1 MPRFTV
7 LKILGATNGVTS
19 KRTAVQTLGN
29 QEESQCIYIYIK
41 KKFKDPLKG
50 FFRKSLVVNV
60 RCKTLCVHVSLT
72 LEPLEKQFFLAE

>member
-29 QEESQCIYIYIK
+29 QEESQCIYIYKEKVQGSPERLFPK
-41 KKFKDPLKG
+41 KPG
-50 FFRKSLVVNV
+50 RQCEMQNPV
-60 RCKTLCVHVSLT
+60 CPCVPYFGAFGEAV
-72 LEPLEKQFFLAE
+72 FLG